1 MNRQAAINLMMRGP
15 QIKITHQYFSPDEY
29 IYMIDGEI
37 YDEND
42 YRMKCNEPNGHITF
56 WTDRTGPEW
65 EEGWSIYKTD
75 ADKLLEADE
84 EIFPITPNPIGYEG
98 RYYSKPSS
106 PIYKSKNSHKRTN
119 KKH

>member
-1 MNRQAAINLMMRGP
+1 MNRQAAINLMMREP

-29 IYMIDGEI
+29 IYMKNGYI

-42 YRMKCNEPNGHITF
+42 YQLTGNHFNDGIDF

-75 ADKLLEADE
+75 ADKLLEANE
-84 EIFPITPNPIGYEG
+84 GIIPNAIDHYPNRRRYE
-98 RYYSKPSS
+98 KPSS
-106 PIYKSKNSHKRTN
+106 PIFKSKKLS
-119 KKH
+119 

>member
-1 MNRQAAINLMMRGP
+1 MNKQAAINLMKRSP
-15 QIKITHQYFSPDEY
+15 LVKITHQYFSSEEY
-29 IYMIDGEI
+29 IYMKDGDI
-37 YDEND
+37 YDESG
-42 YRMKCNEPNGHITF
+42 YRMTGIGPDSSINF

-65 EEGWSIYKTD
+65 DEGWSIYKTD
-75 ADKLLEADE
+75 TNEVFE
-84 EIFPITPNPIGYEG
+84 EPTPNPIRYEE

>member
-42 YRMKCNEPNGHITF
+42 YRMKCNGPNGQIITF

-75 ADKLLEADE
+75 ADKLLEANE
-84 EIFPITPNPIGYEG
+84 GIIPNAIDHYADRRRYE
-98 RYYSKPSS
+98 KPSS
-106 PIYKSKNSHKRTN
+106 PIFKSKNSHKRTN